1 MKASFA
7 ILLALPVTLA
17 AQAPLPL
24 KHAPQPTS
32 TAITAGDLMT
42 RLYIY
47 ADDSMGGRETGTVAH
62 VRSTAY
68 IASELKRLGL
78 TPAGDNG
85 TFFQDVPVTT
95 RPLDIVRSSIT
106 VDGATLKAGT
116 DFVTQGAPRKAR
128 PIEGA
133 TVIFGGTFGDT
144 SGLPST
150 ELLAGK
156 VVVLSVPQGGGGG
169 FGGGGGGGRG
179 GFGGAQAFA
188 RLVSGS
194 AAVVRIGG
202 ATLAS
207 NAIRAATGPTA
218 NMAMQ
223 SDAPLV
229 ETPLNLTVTETA
241 AEKLLGMPV
250 AQAKP
255 GTVGKT
261 LHGAVVF
268 DERVA
273 PARNVVA
280 RLRGSDAK
288 LRETYVAMGAH
299 NDHVGYLST
308 ETPPEHDSLH
318 LTNAARFAIVGMVS
332 RGQQQTQQQRE
343 AVAAIRINLDSVRQ
357 TRPARPDTI
366 RNGADDDGSGTVTLL
381 EIAEAFAKSSAK
393 PKRSIV
399 FVWHTGEEKGLWGSR
414 WFVDHPTV
422 TRDSIVAQL
431 NMDMVGRGEAADL
444 PVGAPNYLQLVGSR
458 RLSTELGDLVE
469 AVNKAE
475 TKPFTLDYTFD
486 ANGHP
491 ENIYCR
497 SDHFHYAR
505 WGIPVTFFTTGLHGD
520 YHQVTDEPQYIAY
533 DHMARVGQLVYDVAM
548 RVANAP
554 KRPVVDGV
562 KMDPNGVCRQ

>member
-7 ILLALPVTLA
+7 VLLALPAMLA

-32 TAITAGDLMT
+32 AAISAGDLMT
-42 RLYIY
+42 RLYIF
-47 ADDSMGGRETGTVAH
+47 ADDSMGGRETGTIGH
-62 VRSTAY
+62 VQSTAY
-68 IASELKRLGL
+68 IASELKRMGL
-78 TPAGDNG
+78 APAGDNG
-85 TFFQDVPVTT
+85 TYFQNVPATT
-95 RPLDIVRSSIT
+95 RQLDLAKSSIT
-106 VDGATLKAGT
+106 VDGVMLKAGT

-128 PIEGA
+128 SIDGA
-133 TVIFGGTFGDT
+133 TAIFGGTFGDT
-144 SGLPST
+144 TGLPSAD
-150 ELLAGK
+150 LLAGK
-156 VVVLSVPQGGGGG
+156 IVVVSVRQGGGGG
-169 FGGGGGGGRG
+169 FGGGGGGG
-179 GFGGAQAFA
+179 GFGGGQAFA
-188 RLVSGS
+188 RLVGGA
-194 AAVVRIGG
+194 AAVARISG
-202 ATLAS
+202 ATLAN
-207 NAIRAATGPTA
+207 NAIRAATSPTA

-223 SDAPLV
+223 SDAPVV
-229 ETPLNLTVTETA
+229 EAPVNLIVTESA
-241 AEKLLGMPV
+241 AEKLLGIPV
-250 AQAKP
+250 AQAQAGALGKMVH
-255 GTVGKT
+255 GT
-261 LHGAVVF
+261 VVF
-268 DERVA
+268 DDRVV

-280 RLRGSDAK
+280 MLRGSDAK
-288 LRETYVAMGAH
+288 MRETYVAMGAH

-318 LTNAARFAIVGMVS
+318 LYNAARFAIVGMVS
-332 RGQQQTQQQRE
+332 RGQQQTQQQRD
-343 AVAAIRINLDSVRQ
+343 AVAAIKINLDSVRGG
-357 TRPARPDTI
+357 RPARADTI

-381 EIAEAFAKSSAK
+381 EVAEAFAKSSAK
-393 PKRSIV
+393 PKRSIL

-414 WFVDHPTV
+414 WYADHPTV

-469 AVNKAE
+469 VVNKTE
-475 TKPFTLDYTFD
+475 KMPFTFDYTFD

-505 WGIPVTFFTTGLHGD
+505 WGIPVAFFTTGLHGD

-533 DHMARVGQLVYDVAM
+533 DHMARVGQLVYDIAT

-562 KMDPNGVCRQ
+562 KMDPTGVCRQ